1 MSLDRVFAFG
11 DSFTY
16 GHELSDCP
24 TNDWPTPSNLSYG
37 ALVADAVS
45 AEYHCHA
52 MGSYANNAISRR
64 IQEAL
69 PTLTQRDMV
78 LVMWTFTTRRELLL
92 QEAGYRSLVPNGS
105 TPLEKEYFRYI
116 DSNPTYHITE
126 SLKEIYVAQ
135 QLLTASSIPY
145 IFMSSATDLAQAVQ
159 QQTTTWS
166 TYIDTDAWVFLE
178 HGCGFQDWARMTL
191 GLSFMRNQHPPDPAH
206 QELSKRILLKYY
218 SSTT

>member
-1 MSLDRVFAFG
+1 MLLNRVFAFG

-24 TNDWPTPSNLSYG
+24 TNDWPIPSNLSYG
-37 ALVADAVS
+37 ALVAKAVS
-45 AEYHCHA
+45 AEYHCCA

-92 QEAGYRSLVPNGS
+92 QDAGYRSLNPNG
-105 TPLEKEYFRYI
+105 TLPLEKEYFKYI
-116 DSNPTYHITE
+116 DPNPAYHIKE
-126 SLKEIYVAQ
+126 SLKEIYIAQ
-135 QLLTASSIPY
+135 QLLIASSIPY
-145 IFMSSATDLAQAVQ
+145 IFMSSVTDLAQAIQ

-166 TYIDTDAWVFLE
+166 TYIDTDAWMFLDN
-178 HGCGFQDWARMTL
+178 GLGFNDWAKTTL
-191 GLSFMRNQHPPDPAH
+191 GLQFGQAHPPNTAH
-206 QELSKRILLKYY
+206 QELAKRMLDKIYEQ
-218 SSTT
+218 T